1 MLKIYGGIYMLNGGL
16 GALLKQAKL
25 LQENMQRFREELEE
39 IRVTVDVGAGMIKV
53 IANGQGQILSIMID
67 PKCVDKNDIPLLES
81 LLVSAVN
88 EAKRKSEAKAQ
99 RFLKELSSR
108 FPLSQIINELSET
121 DEAIE

>member
-1 MLKIYGGIYMLNGGL
+1 MLNGGL